1 MLTKAVQDAERKWA
15 TKVVSNAKS
24 ILLKA
29 DKVATGNLYNSV
41 GYSLDV
47 NTGDIEFFCASYGE
61 FVEKGRRKGARFP
74 PSDPILRWIKVRGIK
89 GRDKK
94 GRFITDR
101 SLTFLIQRAISRDGI
116 KPLPFFKLAIRQA
129 GGAKA
134 LNTGVA
140 EAIKKDIVEKVKQSL
155 RS

>member
-1 MLTKAVQDAERKWA
+1 MLAKFVQDAERKWA
-15 TKVVSNAKS
+15 SRVVSNARS

-29 DKVATGNLYNSV
+29 GKLATGNLYNSL

-47 NTGDIEFFCASYGE
+47 NTGDIEFFSASYGE

-74 PSDPILRWIKVRGIK
+74 PSGPILRWIKVRGIK

-116 KPLPFFKLAIRQA
+116 KPLPFFNMAIKQA
-129 GGAKA
+129 GGIKA
-134 LNTGVA
+134 LNTDVA
-140 EAIKKDIVEKVKQSL
+140 AAIKKDIEAKVRQALKS
-155 RS
+155 